1 MYLFA
6 IQVITGTENR
16 FINSSTKNNAEIG
29 ERLFYPRRKLSIR
42 KNGITKEK
50 LCPLFAGYV
59 FFRNQESKL
68 DTETINFIKKQDCFV
83 RILKDTKN
91 PLCLSPKDAELIHH
105 FINGRGI
112 SDISTVYFD
121 ENNRIVVESGPLKG
135 LEGKIV
141 KVDRR
146 KQRAKISLDLYNDK
160 FLIDLG
166 FKVIS
171 KV

>member
-6 IQVITGTENR
+6 IQVITGSENK
-16 FINSSTKNNAEIG
+16 FIDSTTKNNPEIG
-29 ERLFYPRRKLSIR
+29 ERLFYPRRKLEIR
-42 KNGITKEK
+42 KKGKISRQ
-50 LCPLFAGYV
+50 LCPLFSGYV
-59 FFRNQESKL
+59 FFKNQENKL
-68 DTETINFIKKQDCFV
+68 ETETINFIRKQDSFI
-83 RILKDTKN
+83 RILKETRH
-91 PLCLSPKDAELIHH
+91 PSCLSPQDTELIQH
-105 FINGRGI
+105 FISEKGI

-135 LEGKIV
+135 LEGRIV
-141 KVDRR
+141 KVDKR
-146 KQRAKISLDLYNDK
+146 KQRAKVSLDLYNDK